1 MNVVKYS
8 VVFFFH
14 CSLFPVFL
22 FFSVIMF
29 CKYEAYMKASTV
41 KMLFILKLLILLKR
55 KRSLALIM
63 YEAMKRWPGL

>member
-29 CKYEAYMKASTV
+29 CKYEGKHSEDAFYPKTSYTFEA
-41 KMLFILKLLILLKR
+41 KKILSIN
-55 KRSLALIM
+55 
-63 YEAMKRWPGL
+63 YV